1 MTRPLSALRFTPIS
15 REAVA
20 ALFEQAMIGFDQHT
34 PGSWLD
40 TLETYTRLV
49 EAELQG
55 QVFANAHRK
64 SLRTGETYRKRMPN
78 FG

>member
-1 MTRPLSALRFTPIS
+1 M
-15 REAVA
+15 A
-20 ALFEQAMIGFDQHT
+20 ALFEQAMIGFDKDVQ
-34 PGSWLD
+34 GSWLD

-55 QVFANAHRK
+55 QVLANAHRK
-64 SLRTGETYRKRMPN
+64 SMRTGETYRKRMPN